1 MRAVVAAGHRASA
14 SAGARILSLGG
25 NAVDAAVAAACAA
38 AVCEGPLTGP
48 GAGGF
53 CLVAP
58 PSASPQLLDF
68 FVNTAGR
75 GSNGRVC
82 DPNQF
87 DRFVVP
93 FGDAEQ
99 VFHIG
104 PASVAVPGMLQG
116 LSAVWERFG
125 RLPLA
130 ELVAPAVE
138 LARDGVVIGPESAY
152 LFAILEGMLRFSPD
166 AARLYAPGGR
176 ILTTGDRFTNPDLA
190 TTFEEFGR
198 TGRDA
203 MAPGGWLA
211 TRIVEGLQAVGG
223 YLTHDDLA
231 EYAVIDR
238 VPLEV
243 GFRGR
248 RVCTNPPPSSG
259 GILIAAALD
268 QIDQREPATTLVD
281 HYRQLIAAGEYA
293 NTLRTDAFA
302 RRVQLAD
309 PDAQGWVSLYGGGAH
324 GGSSRGPNGTTHV
337 SVMDADGMVVSM
349 TSSNG
354 SGSGVMLPGTG
365 FLLNN
370 MAGEQDLNP
379 GGFGTLPAGT
389 RMTSMM
395 APTVVFEAGQPVL
408 GIGSAGS
415 NRLRSAILQ
424 TLVGIVDQHLSID
437 EAVVRA
443 RVHPESGGID
453 VEGGIADEVAAAL
466 RDGQHEIR
474 QWGDRNLFFGGVS
487 AVGRFGSELQAA
499 GDPRRGGGACGVM
512 DTMEVVE
519 LSTHA

>member
-1 MRAVVAAGHRASA
+1 MRSVVAAGHRASA
-14 SAGARILSLGG
+14 AAGARILSLGG
-25 NAVDAAVAAACAA
+25 NAVDAAVATACAA
-38 AVCEGPLTGP
+38 AVCDGPLTGP

-58 PSASPQLLDF
+58 PSAPPQLLDF
-68 FVNTAGR
+68 FVNTAG
-75 GSNGRVC
+75 GGPDGRVC
-82 DPNQF
+82 DPDEF
-87 DRFVVP
+87 DKFVVP

-116 LSAVWERFG
+116 LCAVWERFG
-125 RLPLA
+125 RLPLP

-166 AARLYAPGGR
+166 AARIYAPDGQLLG
-176 ILTTGDRFTNPDLA
+176 TGDRFTNPDLA
-190 TTFEEFGR
+190 TTLEEFGR
-198 TGRDA
+198 TGSGA

-223 YLTHDDLA
+223 YVTHDDLA
-231 EYAVIDR
+231 GYAVIDR
-238 VPLEV
+238 IPLEV

-248 RVCTNPPPSSG
+248 RVITNPPPSSG
-259 GILIAAALD
+259 GILIAAALHQLD
-268 QIDQREPATTLVD
+268 KRAPATTLVAQ
-281 HYRQLIAAGEYA
+281 YQQLIAAGEYA
-293 NTLRTDAFA
+293 NSLRTDAFA
-302 RRVQLAD
+302 RALHQPELHG
-309 PDAQGWVSLYGGGAH
+309 QGWASLFAPGERANP
-324 GGSSRGPNGTTHV
+324 SRGPNGTTHI
-337 SVMDADGMVVSM
+337 SVMDAEGMVVSM

-379 GGFGTLPAGT
+379 GGFGTLPAGV

-395 APTVVFEAGQPVL
+395 APTVVFEDGQPVL

-424 TLVGIVDQHLSID
+424 TLVGIVDEQLSVD
-437 EAVVRA
+437 DAVVRA

-453 VEGGIADEVAAAL
+453 LEGGVPDEVAAAL
-466 RDGQHEIR
+466 QDGQHVIR

-487 AVGRFGSELQAA
+487 AVGCWGDELQAA
-499 GDPRRGGGACGVM
+499 GDPRRGGGAFGVL